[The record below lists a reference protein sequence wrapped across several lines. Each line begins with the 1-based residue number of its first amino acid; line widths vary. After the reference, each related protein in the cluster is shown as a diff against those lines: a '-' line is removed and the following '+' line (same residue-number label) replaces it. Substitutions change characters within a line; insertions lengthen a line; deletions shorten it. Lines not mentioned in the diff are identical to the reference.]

1 MVRLSVLKWSV
12 ATIALF
18 GARPILASPINF
30 TGFVENDFSK
40 SDPSVKVINVNAKAT
55 DVGPSAFMVQN
66 GWVSGWAVKD
76 IRLSYNQSTDTLSVG
91 VNAFKNGAGH
101 PAIFG
106 DADGN
111 GDPGGASP
119 QMVKAGGIDNAS
131 LGGHKSFAI
140 AFAADKK
147 VGQEIPGVPVLIAGV
162 PADKSLAGT
171 GTDHFTVAPYRNVDL
186 GLGYNFGKALTGNV
200 GNLAFDPSAAHPGL
214 EFTINNFSKVS
225 GFDPAKGVWI
235 KAYAGSPDDVVVG
248 ESAIEFQ
255 RIPALGE
262 QQIPEPATILGWS
275 LVAGA
280 AALRWRLRRPS
291 TDQS

>member
-1 MVRLSVLKWSV
+1 MLV

-18 GARPILASPINF
+18 GARPLLASPINF
-30 TGFVENDFSK
+30 TGFVENDFSTADK
-40 SDPSVKVINVNAKAT
+40 SVKIINVNAKPT

-76 IRLSYNQSTDTLSVG
+76 LRLSYNPSSDTLSVG
-91 VNAFKNGAGH
+91 VNTFVNGAGNK
-101 PAIFG
+101 AIFG

-119 QMVKAGGIDNAS
+119 QMALAGGIDNPM
-131 LGGHKSFAI
+131 LGGHKSIAV

-147 VGQEIPGVPVLIAGV
+147 VGQQIPGTPVLIAGV

-171 GTDHFTVAPYRNVDL
+171 GTTDSFTVAPYRNVNL

-200 GNLAFDPSAAHPGL
+200 GNIIFDPSAAHPGL
-214 EFTINNFSKVS
+214 EFTINHFSKVS
-225 GFDPAKGVWI
+225 GLDPTKGIWV
-235 KAYAGSPDDVVVG
+235 KAYAGSPDDVIVG
-248 ESAIEFQ
+248 EA
-255 RIPALGE
+255 ALDFVRLPSLAE
-262 QQIPEPATILGWS
+262 EQIPEPTTILGWS

-280 AALRWRLRRPS
+280 AALRWRLKRRS
-291 TDQS
+291 AD